1 MENIE
6 QLLSRLEA
14 RYGNPEADFMARAG
28 TMPDFGRAEVP
39 IPAAVESEP
48 HIQADLEIHTE
59 DEWDEATEK
68 LKDVQ
73 SLSAYISQSSYKD
86 RETLLKVLRQYT
98 ETIDRK
104 MAFPEEEEDQCAE
117 IWLDKAQDILKK
129 RFNTLRDTVHRMKQM
144 PTFQQGLQQEIQ
156 KYFEG
161 IGMHEHPL
169 WEGDTIVGQEEW
181 FEIWSSSN
189 NDAEQ
194 NMKIKEIEM
203 QPYYMMYRDN
213 EEEDEEE
220 AIKRFILPG
229 RAWVY
234 EKKKE
239 A

>member
-6 QLLSRLEA
+6 QLLSRLED

-28 TMPDFGRAEVP
+28 TMQDFGQAEDP
-39 IPAAVESEP
+39 IPVAKEP
-48 HIQADLEIHTE
+48 EPRIQADLEIHTE
-59 DEWDEATEK
+59 ADWNEATAK
-68 LKDVQ
+68 LRDVQ

-86 RETLLKVLRQYT
+86 RETLLKVLQQYT
-98 ETIDRK
+98 NAIDKK
-104 MAFPEEEEDQCAE
+104 MALPEEEEDQCAE

-129 RFNTLRDTVHRMKQM
+129 RFNLLRITVHRMKQ
-144 PTFQQGLQQEIQ
+144 PKFQQDLQLEIQ

-161 IGMHEHPL
+161 IGMHEHPFQ
-169 WEGDTIVGQEEW
+169 EGDTIVGKEEW
-181 FEIWSSSN
+181 FEIYSSP
-189 NDAEQ
+189 NDDAAR

-203 QPYYMMYRDN
+203 QPYYTMYRDN

-220 AIKRFILPG
+220 AIKRFIFPG
-229 RAWVY
+229 RVWVY

>member
-28 TMPDFGRAEVP
+28 TMQDFGQAGDP
-39 IPAAVESEP
+39 IPVAKEP
-48 HIQADLEIHTE
+48 EPRIQTDLEIHTE
-59 DEWDEATEK
+59 ADWDKATTK

-86 RETLLKVLRQYT
+86 REKLLKVLQQYMN
-98 ETIDRK
+98 TIDKK

-117 IWLDKAQDILKK
+117 IWLGKARDILNK
-129 RFNTLRDTVHRMKQM
+129 RFNLLRITVHRMKQ
-144 PTFQQGLQQEIQ
+144 PKFQQGLQREIQ

-161 IGMHEHPL
+161 IGMHEHPFQ
-169 WEGDTIVGQEEW
+169 EGDTIVGKEEW
-181 FEIWSSSN
+181 FEIYSSP
-189 NDAEQ
+189 NDDATR

-220 AIKRFILPG
+220 SIKRFIFPG

>member
-28 TMPDFGRAEVP
+28 TMQDFGQAGDP
-39 IPAAVESEP
+39 IPVAKEP
-48 HIQADLEIHTE
+48 EPRIQTDLEIHTKA
-59 DEWDEATEK
+59 DWDEATAK

-86 RETLLKVLRQYT
+86 REKLLKVLQQYMS
-98 ETIDRK
+98 TIDKK

-117 IWLDKAQDILKK
+117 IWLGKARDILNK
-129 RFNTLRDTVHRMKQM
+129 RFNLLRITVHRMKQ
-144 PTFQQGLQQEIQ
+144 PKFQQGLQREIQ

-161 IGMHEHPL
+161 IGMHEHPSQ
-169 WEGDTIVGQEEW
+169 EGDTIVGQEEW
-181 FEIWSSSN
+181 FEIWPSP
-189 NDAEQ
+189 NDDATR

-203 QPYYMMYRDN
+203 QPYYTMYRDN

-220 AIKRFILPG
+220 AIKRFIFPG
-229 RAWVY
+229 LAWVY
-234 EKKKE
+234 EEKKE

>member
-28 TMPDFGRAEVP
+28 TMQDFGQAGDP
-39 IPAAVESEP
+39 ITVAKEPEP

-59 DEWDEATEK
+59 DEWDEATAK

-86 RETLLKVLRQYT
+86 REILLKMLRQYT
-98 ETIDRK
+98 ETIDKK
-104 MAFPEEEEDQCAE
+104 MVFPEEEEDQCAE

-129 RFNTLRDTVHRMKQM
+129 RFNTLRNTVHRMKQM
-144 PTFQQGLQQEIQ
+144 PTLQQGLQQEIQ
-156 KYFEG
+156 KYFESL
-161 IGMHEHPL
+161 GMHEHPFR
-169 WEGDTIVGQEEW
+169 EGDTIIGQDEW
-181 FEIWSSSN
+181 FEICPSKN
-189 NDAEQ
+189 NDAERD
-194 NMKIKEIEM
+194 MKIKEIEM

-220 AIKRFILPG
+220 SIQRFIFPG

-239 A
+239 V

>member
-14 RYGNPEADFMARAG
+14 RYGNPEVDFMARAG
-28 TMPDFGRAEVP
+28 TMQDFGQAEDP
-39 IPAAVESEP
+39 IPVAKEP
-48 HIQADLEIHTE
+48 EPRIQADLEIHTE
-59 DEWDEATEK
+59 ADWNEATAK

-73 SLSAYISQSSYKD
+73 SLSAYISQSSYED
-86 RETLLKVLRQYT
+86 REKLLKMLQQYT
-98 ETIDRK
+98 STIDRK
-104 MAFPEEEEDQCAE
+104 MSFPEEEEDQCAE
-117 IWLDKAQDILKK
+117 IWLGKAQDILKR
-129 RFNTLRDTVHRMKQM
+129 RFNSLRRTVHRMKQ
-144 PTFQQGLQQEIQ
+144 PKFQRGLQLEIQ

-161 IGMHEHPL
+161 IGMHEHPFQ
-169 WEGDTIVGQEEW
+169 EGDTIVGQEEW
-181 FEIWSSSN
+181 FEIYSSP
-189 NDAEQ
+189 NDDAAR

-203 QPYYMMYRDN
+203 QPYYTMYRDN

-220 AIKRFILPG
+220 SIKRFIFPG

>member
-14 RYGNPEADFMARAG
+14 RYGNPEANFMARAG
-28 TMPDFGRAEVP
+28 TMQDFGQDEVP
-39 IPAAVESEP
+39 IPVAEEPESR
-48 HIQADLEIHTE
+48 IQADLEIHTE
-59 DEWDEATEK
+59 ADWDEATTK

-86 RETLLKVLRQYT
+86 REILLKMLRQYT

-104 MAFPEEEEDQCAE
+104 MVFPEEEEDQCAE
-117 IWLDKAQDILKK
+117 IWLGKAQDILKK
-129 RFNTLRDTVHRMKQM
+129 RFNTLRNTVHRMKQM
-144 PTFQQGLQQEIQ
+144 PIFQQGLQQEIQ

-161 IGMHEHPL
+161 IGMHERPFQ
-169 WEGDTIVGQEEW
+169 EGDTIVGQDEW
-181 FEIWSSSN
+181 FEIWSSPN
-189 NDAEQ
+189 NDAARD
-194 NMKIKEIEM
+194 MKIKEIEM

-220 AIKRFILPG
+220 SIKRFIFPG

>member
-28 TMPDFGRAEVP
+28 TMQDFGPAEVP
-39 IPAAVESEP
+39 IPVAKEP
-48 HIQADLEIHTE
+48 EPRIQADLEIYTE
-59 DEWDEATEK
+59 DDWDKATAK

-86 RETLLKVLRQYT
+86 CENLLKILRQYT

-104 MAFPEEEEDQCAE
+104 MVFPEKEEDQCAE
-117 IWLDKAQDILKK
+117 IWLGKAQDILKK
-129 RFNTLRDTVHRMKQM
+129 RFNILRNTVHRMKKI
-144 PTFQQGLQQEIQ
+144 PRFQQGLQQEIQ

-161 IGMHEHPL
+161 IGMHEHPFR
-169 WEGDTIVGQEEW
+169 EGDMIIGQEEW
-181 FEIWSSSN
+181 FEIWSSKN
-189 NDAEQ
+189 NDAERD
-194 NMKIKEIEM
+194 MKIKEIEM

-213 EEEDEEE
+213 EEENEEE
-220 AIKRFILPG
+220 SIQRFIFPG

-239 A
+239 V